1 MNYSFDL
8 VKTEKKLKSGKL
20 SDLPK
25 VIQCIGLRAG
35 AGTRISGSQAS
46 FISTVPCADS
56 VKWRCLLTFER
67 SKEFNT

>member
-1 MNYSFDL
+1 MDYSL
-8 VKTEKKLKSGKL
+8 VLLKTEKKLKSGKL

-25 VIQCIGLRAG
+25 VIQRISERAG
-35 AGTRISGSQAS
+35 AGMRVSGSQAS
-46 FISTVPCADS
+46 FISMVPCAGP